1 MVFLKSTPFDTGIA
15 QKQEACEP
23 QPTHTIPS
31 VESLIE
37 DAIFGPTAYS
47 AVSKLNRAAEY
58 CSIRAMI
65 AATQVGGAQEC
76 SDYAEACLL
85 LQRHADSLDAYLVES
100 FLESGGAQ

>member
-1 MVFLKSTPFDTGIA
+1 MSDIREVYSPLSQANAEYLETPQT
-15 QKQEACEP
+15 
-23 QPTHTIPS
+23 PS

-76 SDYAEACLL
+76 SDYAEACLF